1 MMQRNAYLR
10 FIKMK
15 EQKTCNKGR
24 NEITNPSAGR
34 REQYK
39 YIKLMLELR
48 FAMAPV
54 LDT

>member
-1 MMQRNAYLR
+1 
-10 FIKMK
+10 MK
-15 EQKTCNKGR
+15 EEKPDNGGS
-24 NEITNPSAGR
+24 NELTNPSAGR

-54 LDT
+54 LAT